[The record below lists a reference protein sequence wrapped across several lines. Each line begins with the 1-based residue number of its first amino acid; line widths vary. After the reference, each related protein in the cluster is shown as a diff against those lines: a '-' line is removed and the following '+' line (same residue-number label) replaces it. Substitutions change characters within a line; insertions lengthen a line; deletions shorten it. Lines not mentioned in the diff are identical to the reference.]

1 MLGFDHLTVDGTLEG
16 SDMLGGDGTEA
27 PFFVFDSGKQ
37 QNVAGPFDTRAD
49 AENKREE
56 LLPRYSCDIYKP
68 ADGTDCTLRGESSFY
83 KRAQIFRQRPAD
95 ATADKLH
102 LQGFAVLILAPPR
115 LAGAPVRAVP
125 MRKGWSMFG
134 GNFAWSCDSTFRQD
148 VSEQPIAIHDRFE

>member
-1 MLGFDHLTVDGTLEG
+1 MLGFDHLTVDGTLQG

-68 ADGTDCTLRGESSFY
+68 ADGTDCTLRGESSLY
-83 KRAQIFRQRPAD
+83 KRAIVFRQHPAEV
-95 ATADKLH
+95 TVDKLH
-102 LQGFAVLILAPPR
+102 GQGFAVLILAPSRAKDGP
-115 LAGAPVRAVP
+115 PRAVP

-134 GNFAWSCDSTFRQD
+134 GNFVWSCDSTFRQQ
-148 VSEQPIAIHDRFE
+148 VSEQPIAVHDRFE